1 MAVVVDIL
9 AWVCLVAG
17 GFFVLVGGIGVLR
30 MPDVYTRSHAASVT
44 DTLGTGLLL
53 VGLMVQAGPTLVT
66 AKLILILAFLFFT
79 SPTSSHALLH
89 TAYASGVKP
98 VLDHD
103 EISELDAD
111 EKEDVPSRL

>member
-1 MAVVVDIL
+1 MAVVVDIF

-44 DTLGTGLLL
+44 DTLGTALVIIGL
-53 VGLMVQAGPTLVT
+53 VAQAGPTLIA

-89 TAYASGVKP
+89 TAYATGVKP
-98 VLDHD
+98 LLDHD
-103 EISELDAD
+103 ESGAQAADA
-111 EKEDVPSRL
+111 KEDAPSRP